1 MTVYISGPITGR
13 EGYREAF
20 AAEAHRLREQGFV
33 VLDPS
38 MLPEGLGDH
47 ETYMHICLP
56 MVEVADRLV
65 MLPGWENSVGARQER
80 ALAQRL
86 GKPVEYRDT
95 APSGAWKRKAVARE
109 PLWSDDPESPYLT
122 NLNNDL
128 MRLEYSARMR
138 ELGRVRYN
146 DIMTEQERRQFDRD
160 MIRRY
165 GKDCPPPGRAEW
177 LLKVWEFT

>member
-86 GKPVEYRDT
+86 GKPVDYRDT
-95 APSGAWKRKAVARE
+95 VAV
-109 PLWSDDPESPYLT
+109 
-122 NLNNDL
+122 
-128 MRLEYSARMR
+128 
-138 ELGRVRYN
+138 
-146 DIMTEQERRQFDRD
+146 ERRP
-160 MIRRY
+160 
-165 GKDCPPPGRAEW
+165 GKPVSDEPEQRPDAAGILRPDAGAGTRA
-177 LLKVWEFT
+177 V